1 MRSWPSLVIAAA
13 VLAASPAL
21 AQSADPVAE
30 KQKRVE
36 QLHQRANALKAALA
50 GDVCANR
57 ADSVALLKAGIPP
70 VLPAPDAAKSPDNK
84 ADTPAQGEAPPL
96 SRKELA
102 ARLHKAVVLV
112 IADKD
117 TGSGF
122 FVTPDTVVTNNHVI
136 ASAKN
141 GEVVVLGRGLD
152 APKQARVI
160 AQTNAQGQNAQG
172 QNAQGQNVRDYAI
185 LKVEGAHVD
194 TTLPLELETS
204 ELTDVVAAGYPGLL
218 LDTDM
223 NFRALIRGDMNA
235 MPELAMSQGA
245 VMAVQN
251 RDRGLPVIAHSAP
264 ISGGNSGGPLVD
276 MCGRTVGINTFIN
289 VAVKQ
294 ASSAGFA
301 QSSKD
306 LAAYLRSNGIT
317 PEIAAV
323 PCTGK

>member
-1 MRSWPSLVIAAA
+1 MRSWPSFLVAAA

-21 AQSADPVAE
+21 AQSAQAVAE
-30 KQKRVE
+30 TEARVQ
-36 QLHQRANALKAALA
+36 QLHKRAEALKAALA

-57 ADSVALLKAGIPP
+57 TEAVALLKAGATLAAEASPP
-70 VLPAPDAAKSPDNK
+70 PAPAEETDQPHDAK
-84 ADTPAQGEAPPL
+84 ADQPPQGEAEAI
-96 SRKELA
+96 SRKDLA

-136 ASAKN
+136 SSAK
-141 GEVVVLGRGLD
+141 GPEVMVVGRGLD
-152 APKQARVI
+152 GPKRARVI
-160 AQTNAQGQNAQG
+160 ARTNAQGQNE
-172 QNAQGQNVRDYAI
+172 RDYAI
-185 LKVEGAHVD
+185 LKVEGVIVD
-194 TTLPLELETS
+194 ATLPLELETS
-204 ELTDVVAAGYPGLL
+204 ELTNVVAAGFPGLL
-218 LDTDM
+218 LNTDM
-223 NFRALIRGDMNA
+223 NFRALIRGDMKA

-289 VAVKQ
+289 VAVQQ

-306 LAAYLRSNGIT
+306 LAAYLRSNGIE
-317 PEIAAV
+317 PEIAAA
-323 PCTGK
+323 PCNAK

>member
-1 MRSWPSLVIAAA
+1 MRSWPSLVVAAA

-36 QLHQRANALKAALA
+36 QLHQRADALKAALA

-57 ADSVALLKAGIPP
+57 ADSVALLKASIPP
-70 VLPAPDAAKSPDNK
+70 VAPPPDAAKSPDDK
-84 ADTPAQGEAPPL
+84 ADTPAQGEVSPL

-122 FVTPDTVVTNNHVI
+122 FITPDTVVTNNHVV

-160 AQTNAQGQNAQG
+160 AQTNAQG

-204 ELTDVVAAGYPGLL
+204 ELTTVVAAGYPGLL